1 MKYFFFDI
9 LLSFTLAVLFV
20 DPRIVLIYFGFKV
33 IGIFYLK
40 YLIQGSDRKVIEIY
54 NVVFIIFMSYLG
66 LTHFVN
72 INDPLTD
79 YFYHNDQIVFYKD
92 SIRIGL
98 LDWNELIDGSVL
110 NSRYSEYPLFSLF
123 IGLLSKLGNFLQVTD
138 LLLFFKMS
146 VVLLGSLIPATI
158 SCILNLLNIR
168 FKISSF
174 IYFSL
179 FSYILIQSVVFTRDL
194 SVAFF
199 YTFFVYLILAP
210 KIKWRFLKL
219 MIIMFIITGLRIE
232 YGLFTL
238 FFILIFITSKF
249 RTNKNF
255 TYFTIFI
262 LAFAAFY
269 FKVFDFFMDT
279 FFDAA
284 EYFLEYTANTSTNSN
299 SLFLKMADLPFP
311 FNFLFS
317 FFYTVIMPLPIFQW
331 AIDDLTLFPSIITPF
346 YWIFILCIS
355 IWSLFK
361 NRKKFTVLDL
371 LLIASFLCICLSSY
385 IEPNVR
391 RNFAVYPIIFLHYLV
406 VKNNLSITHKNNIFI
421 FALLFV
427 FAINIFVYSYF
438 IF

>member
-1 MKYFFFDI
+1 MKYFYLHI
-9 LLSFTLAVLFV
+9 ILSFILAAFFA
-20 DPRIVLIYFGFKV
+20 DPRIILVYFGFKL
-33 IGIFYLK
+33 IGNFYLK
-40 YLIQGSDRKVIEIY
+40 YLIQGSDPRVVNIY
-54 NVVFIIFMSYLG
+54 NLVFIIFMSYLG

-79 YFYHNDQIVFYKD
+79 YFYHNDQIVFYND

-98 LDWNELIDGSVL
+98 LDWNELIDGSIL

-123 IGLLSKLGNFLQVTD
+123 IGLLSKLGSFLQVKD

-146 VVLLGSLIPATI
+146 VVLLGSLIPTTI
-158 SCILNLLNIR
+158 SSILNLLKIR

-174 IYFSL
+174 IYFSV

-199 YTFFVYLILAP
+199 YTFFVYLIIAP
-210 KIKWRFLKL
+210 KIKWRFFKL
-219 MIIMFIITGLRIE
+219 IIVMLIITGLRIE
-232 YGLFTL
+232 YGLFSL
-238 FFILIFITSKF
+238 FFLLIFLTSKY

-255 TYFTIFI
+255 KYFIIFI
-262 LAFAAFY
+262 LTFAAFY
-269 FKVFDFFMDT
+269 FQVFDFFTDT
-279 FFDAA
+279 FFEAV
-284 EYFLEYTANTSTNSN
+284 EYYLAYTASASTNPN

-346 YWIFILCIS
+346 YWIFVLGVS
-355 IWSLFK
+355 IFSLFK
-361 NRKKFTVLDL
+361 NRRKYTVLDL

-406 VKNNLSITHKNNIFI
+406 VKNNLSIKYKNNIF
-421 FALLFV
+421 V
-427 FAINIFVYSYF
+427 FSLIFVISINLLVYGYF

>member
-1 MKYFFFDI
+1 MKYFYLDI
-9 LLSFTLAVLFV
+9 ILSFILAAFFT
-20 DPRIVLIYFGFKV
+20 DPLIILVYFGFKL
-33 IGIFYLK
+33 IGFFYLK
-40 YLIQGSDRKVIEIY
+40 YLIQGSDRKVIKIY
-54 NVVFIIFMSYLG
+54 CVVFIIFMSYLG

-92 SIRIGL
+92 SIYFGL
-98 LDWNELIDGSVL
+98 LDWNELIDESIL
-110 NSRYSEYPLFSLF
+110 MEYPLFTLS
-123 IGLLSKLGNFLQVTD
+123 IGLLYKLGSFLQVKD

-146 VVLLGSLIPATI
+146 VVLLGSLIPSTI
-158 SCILNLLNIR
+158 SSILNLLNIR

-179 FSYILIQSVVFTRDL
+179 LSYILIQSVVFTRDL

-210 KIKWRFLKL
+210 KIKWRFFKL
-219 MIIMFIITGLRIE
+219 IIVMLVITGLRFQ
-232 YGLFTL
+232 YGLFSGL
-238 FFILIFITSKF
+238 FLLIYLTSKY
-249 RTNKNF
+249 RTNKIF
-255 TYFTIFI
+255 KYFIIFI

-269 FKVFDFFMDT
+269 FKVFEFYIDIFFEGL
-279 FFDAA
+279 
-284 EYFLEYTANTSTNSN
+284 EYYLEYTASISTGSN

-317 FFYTVIMPLPIFQW
+317 FLYTVIMPFPIFQW

-346 YWIFILCIS
+346 YWIYILGVS
-355 IWSLFK
+355 ICSLFK
-361 NRKKFTVLDL
+361 NRRKYTLLDL
-371 LLIASFLCICLSSY
+371 LLIASFLCISLSSY

-406 VKNNLSITHKNNIFI
+406 VKNNINIRYKNYIFI
-421 FALLFV
+421 FTLLFV
-427 FAINIFVYSYF
+427 LAINIFAYSYF
-438 IF
+438 TF